1 MPELPTLTVTQ
12 EQADRAVAAWG
23 GAVSYKQWLR
33 AQVAAYVK
41 ASERAAVLDPIRA
54 RMAAAEAAIDD
65 DDPLEG
71 AT

>member
-23 GAVSYKQWLR
+23 S
-33 AQVAAYVK
+33 VAAYKAWLAASVRAYVL
-41 ASERAAVLDPIRA
+41 ASESAAILGPLRDQ
-54 RMAAAEAAIDD
+54 MAAAQAALDA